1 MAGDEDW
8 AEPVEIVDGDESS
21 TEIEGGR
28 SVDWHA
34 VLRTGAAVVV
44 AASLL
49 WAGRSYADQADAE
62 QRTACLSDVQNA
74 YWRYEQ
80 YGYQFAETNS
90 RGQPELGAEVLDEL
104 VERAR
109 SCGAD
114 AYADALDRTRPDT
127 DEDD

>member
-1 MAGDEDW
+1 VAGDQEW
-8 AEPVEIVDGDESS
+8 AEPVEIVDDDAST

-28 SVDWHA
+28 TVDWHA

-62 QRTACLSDVQNA
+62 RRTACLGDVQNA

-80 YGYQFAETNS
+80 YGYQSGATGS
-90 RGQPELGAEVLDEL
+90 RGEPELGVAIIDDL

-114 AYADALDRTRPDT
+114 AYAEALDRTRPD
-127 DEDD
+127 EDD